1 VNDVYVQQQRAER
14 LIASGRALLAIV
26 SILVMEIGPDV
37 AATRTHAAVI
47 FAGAYA
53 LYCALEG
60 LRVWNSAVQS
70 QRARVITHIVDL
82 AVFTVLLDVTQRPVS
97 PFATLFFFSLFCATL
112 RFSTRGIVWTA
123 VVAAVQIATLAIM
136 TGSIRTDPAFLVTRL
151 VYIGIA
157 ALLLGYLRQYQ
168 ERMQQDLAHIAL
180 WPRTASRQQREV
192 LVRDI
197 VRAAAE
203 LLRSRRAL
211 LVWEESDEPWFWL
224 AYFDG
229 TGVVITR
236 EPPDLEVVGEHAD
249 GKTFFCAANDTT
261 TLIAGKGERPRTIEG
276 CPIAPALARRFA
288 ITSVVSAPVE
298 GEESR
303 GRILLLDCADA
314 TYDDLVLSEIGAQLV
329 ATQLD
334 ESVLFDRVR
343 DAAVSEERLRLA
355 RDLHD
360 GLLQSLTAAKLQLE
374 RVHHLVRFNAGEAQ
388 HHLREVQEMIASDQS
403 ELRAFITQLRPRSIS
418 PQSAPLHARLAG
430 LAERI
435 AQQWDISVEMSLD
448 PPHVHVTDS
457 VAGEIFSLVAES
469 LANAAKHARAK
480 RIEVAV
486 EVDATTARIRVSDNG
501 RGFPFRGTY
510 DLAQLDA
517 MHRGPVTLRERVAS
531 LHGTLILD
539 STSGGARIAI
549 TVPI

>member
-1 VNDVYVQQQRAER
+1 
-14 LIASGRALLAIV
+14 
-26 SILVMEIGPDV
+26 
-37 AATRTHAAVI
+37 
-47 FAGAYA
+47 
-53 LYCALEG
+53 
-60 LRVWNSAVQS
+60 
-70 QRARVITHIVDL
+70 
-82 AVFTVLLDVTQRPVS
+82 
-97 PFATLFFFSLFCATL
+97 
-112 RFSTRGIVWTA
+112 
-123 VVAAVQIATLAIM
+123 
-136 TGSIRTDPAFLVTRL
+136 
-151 VYIGIA
+151 
-157 ALLLGYLRQYQ
+157 
-168 ERMQQDLAHIAL
+168 
-180 WPRTASRQQREV
+180 
-192 LVRDI
+192 
-197 VRAAAE
+197 
-203 LLRSRRAL
+203 
-211 LVWEESDEPWFWL
+211 
-224 AYFDG
+224 
-229 TGVVITR
+229 
-236 EPPDLEVVGEHAD
+236 
-249 GKTFFCAANDTT
+249 
-261 TLIAGKGERPRTIEG
+261 
-276 CPIAPALARRFA
+276 
-288 ITSVVSAPVE
+288 VVSAPVE

-303 GRILLLDCADA
+303 GRILILDCPGA
-314 TYDDLVLSEIGAQLV
+314 TYDDLVLCEIGAQLV

-388 HHLREVQEMIASDQS
+388 HHLREVQEMIARDQT

-418 PQSAPLHARLAG
+418 PQSAPLHTRLAT

-435 AQQWDISVEMSLD
+435 AQQWAIAVEITLD

-480 RIEVAV
+480 RIEVSV
-486 EVDATTARIRVSDNG
+486 SVDATIARIRVADNG

-539 STSGGARIAI
+539 STSDGATIAI